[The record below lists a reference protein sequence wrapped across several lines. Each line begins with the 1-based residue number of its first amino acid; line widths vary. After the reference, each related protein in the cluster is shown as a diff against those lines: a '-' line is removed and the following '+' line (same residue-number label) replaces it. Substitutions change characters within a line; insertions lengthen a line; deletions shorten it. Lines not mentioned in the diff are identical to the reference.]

1 MADSYPTQLRR
12 RRAYA
17 DKSCHLLACGRC
29 TDPWTCRCYDDP
41 EMSERYIDGYRD
53 AALDLLS
60 EGLTPAPNVEAM
72 RILWRRGGN
81 DQRLA
86 VRLAELWEVAA

>member
-1 MADSYPTQLRR
+1 
-12 RRAYA
+12 
-17 DKSCHLLACGRC
+17 
-29 TDPWTCRCYDDP
+29 
-41 EMSERYIDGYRD
+41 
-53 AALDLLS
+53 LLS